1 MTKYLPEYPEQLRNY
16 ARLNLRF
23 GATQDELAAM
33 FGVSRRTIVNWLG
46 RHPEFRDAVRE
57 LQSSVDDMVESA
69 LLLSALGY
77 DYTETKTMPNRTE
90 TTTKH
95 ITGNVAAQKFWL
107 TNRRPEL
114 WRGDQ
119 VQISGHITTQ
129 QNHELKL
136 LVDDILSR
144 HPDAKTEL
152 VEKLRAECEDELTGA
167 D

>member
-1 MTKYLPEYPEQLRNY
+1 MKYSQDYPEQLRNY

-23 GATQDELAAM
+23 GATQEELAAM

-46 RHPEFRDAVRE
+46 KYPEFRDAVRE
-57 LQSSVDDMVESA
+57 LQSNVDDMVESA
-69 LLLSALGY
+69 LLQSALGY
-77 DYTETKTMPNRTE
+77 DYTETKTAPGRVE
-90 TTTKH
+90 ETTKH
-95 ITGNVAAQKFWL
+95 VTGNVAAQKFWL
-107 TNRRPEL
+107 INRRPDQ

-136 LVDDILSR
+136 LVDDVLNK
-144 HPDAKTEL
+144 HPEAKAEL
-152 VEKLRAECEDELTGA
+152 VAKLRAECENEITDT